1 MSLIE
6 SHRMGAIYH
15 LMGEA
20 IPTPDDVF
28 GPTARISVP
37 SCPNLAGSSPYLE
50 VQADDGR
57 VIRVL

>member
-28 GPTARISVP
+28 GPAPRIWPAAPHIWKSKLMMV
-37 SCPNLAGSSPYLE
+37 G
-50 VQADDGR
+50 
-57 VIRVL
+57 